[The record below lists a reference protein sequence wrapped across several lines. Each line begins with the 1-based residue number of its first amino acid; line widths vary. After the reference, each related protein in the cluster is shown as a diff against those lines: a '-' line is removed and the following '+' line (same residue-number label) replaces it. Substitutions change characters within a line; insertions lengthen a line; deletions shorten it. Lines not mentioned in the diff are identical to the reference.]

1 MQQLIGFENFSF
13 NLVEIVLN
21 NSCPLDCS
29 YCFLENKGKQIF
41 MEKDT
46 LYNIFQLCK
55 FSMEVNPREFISIM
69 FSLKE
74 PLVSWNIIK
83 QVIDSLDFNL
93 DDYNIFCTM
102 NTNGVLLTD
111 DIISYCREKFID
123 IHISLDGPADIHDN
137 RRVYRGS
144 NNQNLSSHSKI
155 MDLIY
160 KYPDYKHFS
169 FMTTINKEDLYRVEE
184 IFNYMTSL
192 PISCFVYAL
201 NLPFFGC
208 LKPSF
213 GIKLPFL

>member
-1 MQQLIGFENFSF
+1 MIQYNNFNDFDF

-29 YCFLENKGKQIF
+29 YCFLENKGNIAF
-41 MEKDT
+41 MSTDT
-46 LYNIFQLCK
+46 LINIFKLCK
-55 FSMEVNPREFISIM
+55 YSMEINPRDFISIM

-111 DIISYCREKFID
+111 DIISYCREKLID
-123 IHISLDGPADIHDN
+123 IHISLDGPADIHDS
-137 RRVYRGS
+137 RRVYRGA

-155 MDLIY
+155 IDLIY
-160 KYPDYKHFS
+160 RYPDYKYFS
-169 FMTTINKEDLYRVEE
+169 FMREKQ
-184 IFNYMTSL
+184 
-192 PISCFVYAL
+192 
-201 NLPFFGC
+201 
-208 LKPSF
+208 K
-213 GIKLPFL
+213 